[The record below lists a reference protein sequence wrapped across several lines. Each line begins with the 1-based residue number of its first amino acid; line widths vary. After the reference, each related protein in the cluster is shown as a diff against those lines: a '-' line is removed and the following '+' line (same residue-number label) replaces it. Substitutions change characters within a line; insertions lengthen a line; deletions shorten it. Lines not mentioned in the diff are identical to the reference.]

1 VSKQRDVQGVNLGIG
16 VYGDGSPTGLEN
28 QDAREI
34 AGDRHLCTPYFKGDP
49 MLYTLRDETYDDDQ
63 LEEMTDN
70 ELRLL
75 LADCEAERTH
85 TQAYIQRK
93 QLEFKRGGTGLLEP
107 EHTMKK
113 TEVTDLLA
121 MEAQIRYLQ
130 TERSIKD

>member
-1 VSKQRDVQGVNLGIG
+1 
-16 VYGDGSPTGLEN
+16 
-28 QDAREI
+28 
-34 AGDRHLCTPYFKGDP
+34 
-49 MLYTLRDETYDDDQ
+49 MLYTLRDETYDDDE

-93 QLEFKRGGTGLLEP
+93 QYEFKSGSGPGLLEP
-107 EHTMKK
+107 EHTRKK

-121 MEAQIRYLQ
+121 MEAQIRFLQ